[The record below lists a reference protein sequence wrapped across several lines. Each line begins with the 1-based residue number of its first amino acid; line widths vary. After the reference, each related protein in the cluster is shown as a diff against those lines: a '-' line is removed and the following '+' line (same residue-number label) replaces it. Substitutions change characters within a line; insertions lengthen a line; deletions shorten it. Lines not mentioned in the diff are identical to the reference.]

1 MFLKQGKWSTYIVT
15 IILFTEVLPF
25 KMCVQYRNGKKTRK
39 WRSQGYTEEE
49 DIQIYSYKF
58 CSMYNRKPIEI
69 FCCHFFTS
77 CAKRA
82 AEYLKI
88 VGENK
93 EDIKSYA
100 AECKKTN
107 LNWNECLDIMFDLAT
122 KCWDMANATY
132 LLQLINDKKLIMSLP
147 KLIIEVSY
155 TKVLYLK
162 NFEPKLCIEDIMG
175 SLTVRYAFENNY
187 YKWFQSNP
195 TAKGCDCKKVITLYY
210 KYKIENI
217 PLDTN
222 IFSHECL

>member
-1 MFLKQGKWSTYIVT
+1 MFLKQGKWSIYIVT

-25 KMCVQYRNGKKTRK
+25 EICMQYRNGKKTRK
-39 WRSQGYTEEE
+39 WRSKGYLDDQ
-49 DIQIYSYKF
+49 DIETHSYKF
-58 CSMYNRKPIEI
+58 CDKYGKKPIHI
-69 FCCHFFTS
+69 FCFRFFAS
-77 CAKRA
+77 CARRA
-82 AEYLKI
+82 AEYLQN

-93 EDIKSYA
+93 QDIESYA
-100 AECKKTN
+100 AVCKKTN
-107 LNWNECLDIMFDLAT
+107 LKWNECLDIMFDLAT

-162 NFEPKLCIEDIMG
+162 NFEPKLCMKEIMD
-175 SLTVRYAFENNY
+175 SLTVRFAFEHYY

-210 KYKIENI
+210 EYKIENI

-222 IFSHECL
+222 IFSRECL